1 MKTSLKAKNFCWFW
15 GTVVAL
21 VLVLA
26 VWLIYRFIQVAGL
39 PEMPEGDLDA
49 MLYLLMSERK
59 AWISGIGQTLA
70 GLGSGHRDGF
80 AFAVVL
86 AYIRQNEPTLR
97 DPRPVQYVKYILVTL
112 EKLYVTIIRG
122 TPMMVQ
128 ACIIYYGGFAIVK
141 ALMPGASVTQVN
153 QVWSL
158 FASALITVILNSAAY
173 LAEVLRGGIDSVEL
187 GQKEAAFPGLYAL
200 AVYYPGGLPPGHTQQ
215 PPFHCQR
222 VD

>member
-59 AWISGIGQTLA
+59 AWISGIGQTMAASVA
-70 GLGSGHRDGF
+70 GTGIGF

-97 DPRPVQYVKYILVTL
+97 DPRPVQYVKYIMLTL

-128 ACIIYYGGFAIVK
+128 ACIIYYGGFSIVK

-158 FASALITVILNSAAY
+158 VCLCFDYCDFEFCRLFGRGASRWY
-173 LAEVLRGGIDSVEL
+173 
-187 GQKEAAFPGLYAL
+187 
-200 AVYYPGGLPPGHTQQ
+200 
-215 PPFHCQR
+215 
-222 VD
+222 